1 MKARHSC
8 RFGMFD
14 DRYVSL
20 PDRERIGGLL
30 FLFEQA
36 HVFCFLLTST
46 SPSAA
51 GHVKD
56 RLTYVDH
63 ILLLLAGLPLFGE
76 CGNYL
81 GEGPCP
87 CSSCLPCE

>member
-20 PDRERIGGLL
+20 PDRERIGELL

-36 HVFCFLLTST
+36 RVFCFLLTYT

-56 RLTYVDH
+56 RLACVDH
-63 ILLLLAGLPLFGE
+63 IFLLLADFPLFGE
-76 CGNYL
+76 CGN
-81 GEGPCP
+81 
-87 CSSCLPCE
+87 